1 MTDLHQHRTK
11 NIIIYIATLIFGFA
25 AFAAPNIFFGVTKL
39 NGGLQGI
46 NLAIIGVLQLVLI
59 FIVLQIAL
67 RLHGKEF
74 KWLGW
79 HFDHWPK
86 FAAIGICVGLA
97 WTIVQHFW
105 LIPATGGVE
114 RADMQGILDMLQGG
128 IWGLL
133 GFLVLGIVGGGIA
146 EEFFNRG
153 YVIRGFQDL
162 FANKQLGLWL
172 GALFSILFF
181 AAGHLPSNGVEWM
194 DILIPTVLYTAL
206 FIWSK
211 SLVPSIFAHAV
222 YNGSLIVLTYYS
234 YVA

>member
-25 AFAAPNIFFGVTKL
+25 AFAAPNIFFGVTKI

-59 FIVLQIAL
+59 LIVLQIAL

-79 HFDHWPK
+79 HFGHWPK

-105 LIPATGGVE
+105 LIPVTGGVE

-162 FANKQLGLWL
+162 FANKKMGLWL